1 MSRNRRAPV
10 LGSVCSHGL
19 QARGPFS
26 TLRTSCVHA
35 LKSLTLCFPE
45 DFCPLGSVLSES
57 CSKSA
62 VKAPC
67 AYRLTDWSRLPQLVL
82 VPRARA
88 RLFLLRCLTC
98 PAAPLQLLSA
108 LGPLPALFS
117 LCRCCTAC
125 FSQCLTWGALLLSQ
139 PKSHP
144 RQRAAAALASAPLVF
159 FIALPR
165 YLTFACVSSP
175 VKQPSDVQA
184 SCTTVLPLPPFFP
197 TAVPQIV
204 YTLSVCVSSFCLK

>member
-35 LKSLTLCFPE
+35 LRSLTLCFPE

-98 PAAPLQLLSA
+98 PAALLQLLSA
-108 LGPLPALFS
+108 LGPLLALFS

-144 RQRAAAALASAPLVF
+144 RQRAAAALASAPLGF
-159 FIALPR
+159 L
-165 YLTFACVSSP
+165 YSTS
-175 VKQPSDVQA
+175 
-184 SCTTVLPLPPFFP
+184 PLPDVCLCVFP
-197 TAVPQIV
+197 SETAFRCASVLYNRFTSASLLPYCGASDSV
-204 YTLSVCVSSFCLK
+204 HSVCVCF